1 MKLTLRQKNYRPFTV
16 MFTKNHQHVFEIPQD
31 RDLARER
38 LWSILDETGPTQAP
52 QLFYSCMHDALS
64 VLARCHQEHRR
75 TSFYCGSVCL
85 TLE

>member
-16 MFTKNHQHVFEIPQD
+16 LFEEKHQHSFDLPKD
-31 RDLARER
+31 PDLARER
-38 LWSILDETGPTQAP
+38 LWSILDETAPTQD
-52 QLFYSCMHDALS
+52 QQIFFSCMHEALS
-64 VLARCHQEHRR
+64 ALCCGLAEGRR